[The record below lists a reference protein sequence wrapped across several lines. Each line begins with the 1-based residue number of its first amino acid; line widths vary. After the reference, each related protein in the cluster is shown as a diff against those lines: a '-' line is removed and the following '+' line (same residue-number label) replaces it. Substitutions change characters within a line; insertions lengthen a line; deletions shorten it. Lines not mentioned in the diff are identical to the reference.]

1 MFIDPM
7 RESAAVVAAALI
19 SEGKKEEAAQL
30 IKRCIEEL
38 PATQASPDDKWL
50 ALCAAAFGTG
60 DKALAE
66 QIAKTAFK
74 HATESVRWY
83 SDMHLRPGD
92 YYTQINIMEQ
102 LYGYAVISGNK
113 NLADE
118 FYTKAAPYTELGIPE
133 NLMPDTVEKPDLDST
148 ILDTL
153 SE

>member
-1 MFIDPM
+1 
-7 RESAAVVAAALI
+7 
-19 SEGKKEEAAQL
+19 
-30 IKRCIEEL
+30 
-38 PATQASPDDKWL
+38 
-50 ALCAAAFGTG
+50 
-60 DKALAE
+60 
-66 QIAKTAFK
+66 
-74 HATESVRWY
+74 
-83 SDMHLRPGD
+83 MHLRPGD

-133 NLMPDTVEKPDLDST
+133 NLMPDMVEKPDLDST